1 MSMPLM
7 LCASIVVMEVS
18 QLIRTYH
25 QLIQYSTFEER
36 FKYLSLKGQVG
47 VETYGFDRWI
57 NQKFYRSP
65 EWKQVRNSVIIRDS
79 GCDLGI
85 PGREIPSHV
94 IVHHINPILVQDIQN
109 TSDYL
114 LNPEYLICV
123 SEITHNA
130 IHYGDESLL
139 MIMPAPRSAN
149 DTCPW
154 KKGGKT

>member
-1 MSMPLM
+1 M
-7 LCASIVVMEVS
+7 LCVIIVDMGVRL
-18 QLIRTYH
+18 LIRTYH
-25 QLIQYSTFEER
+25 QLMQYSTFEER

-47 VETYGFDRWI
+47 EETYGFDRWI

-65 EWKQVRNSVIIRDS
+65 EWKQIRNSIIIRDS

-85 PGREIPSHV
+85 IGREIPDRV
-94 IVHHINPILVQDIQN
+94 IVHHMNPILVQDIQN
-109 TSDYL
+109 ASEYL

-123 SEITHNA
+123 SNNTHQA

-139 MIMPAPRSAN
+139 MVMPAPRTAN

-154 KKGGKT
+154 KH